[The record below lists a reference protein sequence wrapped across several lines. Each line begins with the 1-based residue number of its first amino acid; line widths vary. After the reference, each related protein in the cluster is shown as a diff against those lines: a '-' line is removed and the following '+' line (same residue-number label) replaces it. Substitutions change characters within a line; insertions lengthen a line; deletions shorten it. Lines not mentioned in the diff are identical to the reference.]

1 MTNVIVDAGTDAK
14 IAKFQKRG
22 IELIDLAFLE
32 PVEVWGERDG
42 RRDPELEKRV
52 RRESRRL
59 SVDGAGVVVTNLS
72 VVGGVQDAAVRSTK
86 STGSLAQSGVEAGSG
101 TGPAGL
107 SATPSAVS
115 LNSQTFSSANG
126 GSQGDHTP
134 LKDNQHLRPS
144 GSRASVR
151 SDTKSSLVSS
161 PVTPTAAYLSDQ
173 SSPTPKKNIFGKLF
187 TKKSGVS
194 PTTPGSTPT
203 SPSSSSKQTE
213 GLPSFASFSSIL
225 HSPKVPQSPKQIPEE
240 LDESMLQTP
249 TGGSKEKN
257 HGRNLSLTGITAIKS
272 SLKNNRNRISG
283 LVNGVSPSSNANS
296 LGALGIRDESVPQAR
311 LSTEKGRSASPNP
324 SVASRARSRLSG
336 IATSMTTQSTE
347 SLPADNELKEADV
360 TITANTP
367 TQLLTYPLVITPSN
381 PEGTRQSTQQQLHLR
396 PPVLGCHP
404 TFISSAMS
412 SPATHLAAVVTS
424 PLVAALSP
432 RMNSEKDVESLL
444 QGQRAVMYVWLVR
457 KWLKKQVSTILGG
470 EATAAGIVGG
480 LFGKRKEASTSGQDT
495 SGPPPLLHGGVEV
508 RFEWKRAKG
517 KEAKGGKGKRSRMP
531 SGVGSIGDG
540 GAGSDGEV
548 EPSSFPGDPGRFR
561 REDRRK
567 YRMSGGSFMTVSDE
581 NGFSSQSSPG
591 GRQMRRDGD
600 DGEES
605 DPEDSETPWVC
616 TLKVRRSASAA
627 VAVNGSAAPTIGGRI
642 SPVPPTPIVTQG
654 VVPLEPQVLRV
665 KVGTLS
671 PTPHHPK
678 VVAMLKVP
686 FPLPDVEVER
696 MGVVKR
702 DARSMGM
709 RSTSNGGQGDDED
722 DDDAEKEPY
731 VGLTLT
737 AEEIKDVVC
746 STGLWLVVREGF
758 GGVGKVARKGDGWRI
773 RS

>member
-14 IAKFQKRG
+14 IAKFQRRG

-32 PVEVWGERDG
+32 PVEVWGEKDG
-42 RRDPELEKRV
+42 RRDPDLEKRV
-52 RRESRRL
+52 RRESMRL
-59 SVDGAGVVVTNLS
+59 SVDGVVTNPGS
-72 VVGGVQDAAVRSTK
+72 VQGTGVRSMN
-86 STGSLAQSGVEAGSG
+86 STGSLAQSGVGAGSG

-107 SATPSAVS
+107 PATPSAVS
-115 LNSQTFSSANG
+115 LSSQTFSSANG
-126 GSQGDHTP
+126 GSQGEHTSQ
-134 LKDNQHLRPS
+134 KVNQHLRPS
-144 GSRASVR
+144 SSRASVR
-151 SDTKSSLVSS
+151 SDTKSPLSSS
-161 PVTPTAAYLSDQ
+161 PVTPTTATST
-173 SSPTPKKNIFGKLF
+173 SSSTSTPKKNIFGKLF
-187 TKKSGVS
+187 TKKNGIS
-194 PTTPGSTPT
+194 PTTPVSSPT
-203 SPSSSSKQTE
+203 SPSNSSKQTE

-249 TGGSKEKN
+249 TAGFKEKN
-257 HGRNLSLTGITAIKS
+257 HGKNPSLTGITSFKS

-283 LVNGVSPSSNANS
+283 LVNGISPSSNANS
-296 LGALGIRDESVPQAR
+296 LGALGIRDESTPQAR
-311 LSTEKGRSASPNP
+311 LSTEKGRSSSPNP

-336 IATSMTTQSTE
+336 IGTSMTTQSTE
-347 SLPADNELKEADV
+347 SLPVDNELKEADV
-360 TITANTP
+360 TITATTP
-367 TQLLTYPLVITPSN
+367 TQLLTYPLMITPSH
-381 PEGTRQSTQQQLHLR
+381 PEGTRQPSSQQLHLR
-396 PPVLGCHP
+396 PPVLGCQP
-404 TFISSAMS
+404 TFVSSALS
-412 SPATHLAAVVTS
+412 SPATHLATVTS
-424 PLVAALSP
+424 PLVAVLSP
-432 RMNSEKDVESLL
+432 RMNSEKDLESLL

-457 KWLKKQVSTILGG
+457 KWLKKRVSTILGG
-470 EATAAGIVGG
+470 EGTAAGIVGG

-531 SGVGSIGDG
+531 SGVGSIGDV
-540 GAGSDGEV
+540 GAGSDVEV
-548 EPSSFPGDPGRFR
+548 EPSSFPGEPSGRIK

-567 YRMSGGSFMTVSDE
+567 YRMSGGSFMTASDE
-581 NGFSSQSSPG
+581 NGFGPQSSPIK
-591 GRQMRRDGD
+591 QMRRDGD
-600 DGEES
+600 DGDES

-627 VAVNGSAAPTIGGRI
+627 AAVNGSAAPTIGGRI
-642 SPVPPTPIVTQG
+642 SPVPPTPTITQG

-696 MGVVKR
+696 MGIVKR
-702 DARSMGM
+702 DVRSMGL
-709 RSTSNGGQGDDED
+709 RSTSNGGEEDYDD
-722 DDDAEKEPY
+722 EKEPY
-731 VGLTLT
+731 VGHTLT